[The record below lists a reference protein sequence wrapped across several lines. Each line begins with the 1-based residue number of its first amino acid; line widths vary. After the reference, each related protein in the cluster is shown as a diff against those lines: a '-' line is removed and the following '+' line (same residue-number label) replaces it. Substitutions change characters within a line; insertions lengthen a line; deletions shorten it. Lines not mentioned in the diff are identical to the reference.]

1 MLHLKLSLSL
11 ADAKDLVLHIMH
23 LGGNSDSA
31 DCPSRMNAVKITIL
45 ACLHVMKQEAKFQ
58 TILLCI
64 TTNFAVLKW

>member
-1 MLHLKLSLSL
+1 MLHLKLNLSL
-11 ADAKDLVLHIMH
+11 AEAKDLVLHIMH

-45 ACLHVMKQEAKFQ
+45 VCLPVMKQEAKFQ

-64 TTNFAVLKW
+64 TTFTFLKW